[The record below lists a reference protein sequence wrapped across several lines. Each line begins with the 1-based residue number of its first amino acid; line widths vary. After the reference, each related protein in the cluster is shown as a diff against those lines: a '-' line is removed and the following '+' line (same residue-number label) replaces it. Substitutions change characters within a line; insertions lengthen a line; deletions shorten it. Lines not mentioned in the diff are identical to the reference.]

1 MGAAD
6 VSVVEEVAQAHREL
20 LAALV
25 EGDVVALGR
34 LVADDCQ
41 IIGPKGFHIGKE
53 EWVGTHSSAV
63 YEQVLLEAVR
73 SQTHQYGDTAVRSD
87 LQRSECRYRGELI
100 AGLYR
105 VLNVWVNTAEGRRL
119 AAVQYTAVSDEA
131 AAVDPP
137 AGPR

>member
-1 MGAAD
+1 MSTAD
-6 VSVVEEVAQAHREL
+6 MSVVEEVTQAHREL

-25 EGDVVALGR
+25 EGDTVALNG

-53 EWVGTHSSAV
+53 EWVGTHSSQV
-63 YEQVLLEAVR
+63 YEQVLLEAIR
-73 SQTHQYGDTAVRSD
+73 SETRRYGDTAIRSD

-105 VLNVWVNTAEGRRL
+105 VLNVWVNSPAGWRL

-131 AAVDPP
+131 AAATSAD
-137 AGPR
+137 GR